1 MDSPPHRYRALI
13 GVLSPC
19 IVILVLLQALKSRSF
34 RFAHQRLGFGYTK
47 NSAQPVWVHCAS
59 VGEATAALPLI
70 KKLLQ
75 KQPQQLL
82 VVSTTTPTGAATVSS
97 WDLANVRHQY
107 LPVDFK
113 FSVKRAVAAT
123 RPVALIV
130 METEIWPTLINT
142 CTTHGVPVVVVNG
155 RVGEKTLN
163 SPAWMRRVYFQAL
176 GKVEKILAKSEIDK
190 ERFLKLGGTNVKVIG
205 NIKFAAVKS
214 NNKDIENEKPECEIK
229 RPFWLLASTHE
240 DEEEQICRRLDSY
253 PVCDKKLL
261 VIAPRHPD
269 RSNSLQQ
276 MLKRTGLVYAVRSKA
291 QTVDERTQVYLAD
304 QLGEMMMWY
313 SHAQIAFMGGSLIP
327 VGGHN
332 LLEPAAAGVPIVCGP
347 HLQNFHEEAELLRSA
362 DALLQ
367 CDTADEV
374 LSQVSELL
382 GDADQRQRIGR
393 AGREAIAVNSNV
405 ADRYFDE
412 LEPYIRVDQ

>member
-1 MDSPPHRYRALI
+1 
-13 GVLSPC
+13 
-19 IVILVLLQALKSRSF
+19 
-34 RFAHQRLGFGYTK
+34 
-47 NSAQPVWVHCAS
+47 
-59 VGEATAALPLI
+59 
-70 KKLLQ
+70 
-75 KQPQQLL
+75 
-82 VVSTTTPTGAATVSS
+82 
-97 WDLANVRHQY
+97 
-107 LPVDFK
+107 
-113 FSVKRAVAAT
+113 
-123 RPVALIV
+123 
-130 METEIWPTLINT
+130 
-142 CTTHGVPVVVVNG
+142 
-155 RVGEKTLN
+155 
-163 SPAWMRRVYFQAL
+163 
-176 GKVEKILAKSEIDK
+176 
-190 ERFLKLGGTNVKVIG
+190 
-205 NIKFAAVKS
+205 
-214 NNKDIENEKPECEIK
+214 
-229 RPFWLLASTHE
+229 
-240 DEEEQICRRLDSY
+240 
-253 PVCDKKLL
+253 
-261 VIAPRHPD
+261 
-269 RSNSLQQ
+269 